1 MHKAMVRMA
10 GAVRSACGLRAA
22 RVEHFVFIAGVLSR
36 DVGVTP
42 ADSLA
47 GMQLRQYAIPILLL
61 DIH

>member
-1 MHKAMVRMA
+1 MHKAMVRTA

-42 ADSLA
+42 ADPLA
-47 GMQLRQYAIPILLL
+47 GMHLRQYGTSIVLL
-61 DIH
+61 DLH

>member
-36 DVGVTP
+36 DVVVTP
-42 ADSLA
+42 ADPLA

>member
-22 RVEHFVFIAGVLSR
+22 RVEHFVFIAVSSLG

-42 ADSLA
+42 ADDLS
-47 GMQLRQYAIPILLL
+47 GMQLRQYCMSILLL
-61 DIH
+61 DLH